1 MHIFHTKSSSV
12 FAKYRTIY
20 LKFLSLMVVFL
31 ATACTTSYDSAQNE
45 RDLTETTVTVE
56 ETETED
62 QNIVLFEGVEDEGTV
77 EAINEQELT
86 EQILKMLEIRTFYFN
101 FDSHAMRNEALAAL
115 DIHAEAIKAAIE
127 LGENFSIV
135 LEGHTDERGTREY
148 NMALGEKRAES
159 VGRYLRVN
167 GVPAN
172 VIDTISYGEER
183 PAALGSNEQAWQK
196 NRRVEIR
203 Y

>member
-86 EQILKMLEIRTFYFN
+86 EQILN
-101 FDSHAMRNEALAAL
+101 
-115 DIHAEAIKAAIE
+115 
-127 LGENFSIV
+127 NFS
-135 LEGHTDERGTREY
+135 
-148 NMALGEKRAES
+148 
-159 VGRYLRVN
+159 
-167 GVPAN
+167 
-172 VIDTISYGEER
+172 
-183 PAALGSNEQAWQK
+183 
-196 NRRVEIR
+196 
-203 Y
+203 